1 MTRRED
7 RGFTTR
13 AIHVRRPPTEQET
26 PSVPIFQTSTFRF
39 ETSEDYTDT
48 ISFRRPGYTYTRG
61 YGNPTLFAFEQAM
74 ADLEGTESAFSFSSG
89 MAAIHALVTTFASA
103 GDRIVASTDL
113 YGGTYSLFTT
123 VLPRFGIT
131 VDLVPPNDFD
141 AVRDKLDGAA
151 LFYAETIANPTAS
164 VADLP
169 ALGRLCADAGV
180 PAAVDNTFAT
190 PYLCRPAE
198 HGFRFVV
205 HSATKF
211 IGGHNDL
218 TGGVVCT
225 DEDGM
230 RRLRETAIEVGGTMA
245 PLEAWL
251 SLRGLVTLELRMRR
265 HSESAQRI
273 AEHLEAH
280 EKVERVWYPGLASH
294 PDRDVARRL
303 LPRGCGGVLS
313 FEVRGGV
320 EGGMR
325 LCDSLELIWIATSLG
340 GAHSLVGH
348 AASTTHRQM
357 DPDARRAAGI
367 ADGLVRLSVGLED
380 AEDLIDDLDRALEHV
395 AGADDSRGERE
406 RASVRPLGSA

>member
-1 MTRRED
+1 MTRPEE

-13 AIHVRRPPTEQET
+13 AIHVRRPPADQET

-39 ETSEDYTDT
+39 DTSEEYAET
-48 ISFRRPGYTYTRG
+48 IAFRRPGYTYTRG

-74 ADLEGTESAFSFSSG
+74 ADLEGTESALSFSSG
-89 MAAIHALVTTFASA
+89 MAAIHAVVTTVASA

-113 YGGTYSLFTT
+113 YGGAYSLFTK
-123 VLPRFGIT
+123 VLPRFGVT
-131 VDLVPPNDFD
+131 VDLVPPTDLD
-141 AVRDKLDGAA
+141 AVRSALDGAA
-151 LFYAETIANPTAS
+151 LFYVETIANPTAS
-164 VADLP
+164 VADLE
-169 ALGRLCADAGV
+169 ALGRLCAEARV
-180 PAAVDNTFAT
+180 PAAVDNTFAS
-190 PYLCRPAE
+190 PFLCRPAGL
-198 HGFRFVV
+198 GFVFVL
-205 HSATKF
+205 HSTTKF

-225 DEDGM
+225 TEEGM
-230 RRLRETAIEVGGTMA
+230 RRLRDTAIEVGGTMA

-265 HSESAQRI
+265 HSESALRI

-280 EKVERVWYPGLASH
+280 EKVERVWYPGLPSH
-294 PDRDVARRL
+294 PDHDVAVRL
-303 LPRGCGGVLS
+303 LPRGSGGVLS
-313 FEVRGGV
+313 FEVQGGV

-325 LCDSLELIWIATSLG
+325 LCDSLELVWIATSLG

-357 DPDARRAAGI
+357 DPSARRAAGI

-380 AEDLIDDLDRALEHV
+380 ADDLLEDLDRALEKV
-395 AGADDSRGERE
+395 
-406 RASVRPLGSA
+406 